1 MAHFTGDTSTESSD
15 SESSFDSSSDT
26 DIDINVVRP
35 ELTKSNEVEVAEE
48 DRVTKKEKEGD
59 SKKVSKEKEGDS
71 KKVSKARKTNRKANP
86 AKAKGIPKEKLTPER
101 TVRFVKKIIQK
112 HKKRATKDKK
122 KLNNLL
128 KMHNSEAEPILKE
141 EVDAEFNNTLE
152 RVERAKFRFDES
164 LTALHSL
171 LGESLEKIHAKNA
184 SCFSGTSTVQTR
196 RGVIEITSKT

>member
-1 MAHFTGDTSTESSD
+1 MCFLCIFLTGQ
-15 SESSFDSSSDT
+15 
-26 DIDINVVRP
+26 P
-35 ELTKSNEVEVAEE
+35 CK
-48 DRVTKKEKEGD
+48 DRLILPLFLKEKHID
-59 SKKVSKEKEGDS
+59 Y
-71 KKVSKARKTNRKANP
+71 
-86 AKAKGIPKEKLTPER
+86 KLTPER

>member
-48 DRVTKKEKEGD
+48 DRVAKKEKEGD

-128 KMHNSEAEPILKE
+128 KSASVSAQKYQNLFKKVLKKE
-141 EVDAEFNNTLE
+141 S
-152 RVERAKFRFDES
+152 AK
-164 LTALHSL
+164 
-171 LGESLEKIHAKNA
+171 
-184 SCFSGTSTVQTR
+184 
-196 RGVIEITSKT
+196 

>member
-15 SESSFDSSSDT
+15 SESSCDSSSDT

-48 DRVTKKEKEGD
+48 DRVTK
-59 SKKVSKEKEGDS
+59 KEKEGDS

-128 KMHNSEAEPILKE
+128 KSASVSAQKYQNLFKKVLKKE
-141 EVDAEFNNTLE
+141 S
-152 RVERAKFRFDES
+152 AK
-164 LTALHSL
+164 
-171 LGESLEKIHAKNA
+171 
-184 SCFSGTSTVQTR
+184 
-196 RGVIEITSKT
+196 